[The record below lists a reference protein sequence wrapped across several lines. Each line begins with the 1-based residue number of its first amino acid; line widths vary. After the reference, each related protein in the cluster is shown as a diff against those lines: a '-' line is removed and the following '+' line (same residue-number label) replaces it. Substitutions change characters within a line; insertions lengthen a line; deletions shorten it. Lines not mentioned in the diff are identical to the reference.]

1 MDAAAMIDKFL
12 QLNEDRK
19 IDEVQAM
26 MSPDCVIEFPG
37 GKRFKSIADMVEN
50 AMGRYNWVK
59 KHRDRYF
66 VGVNGNQ
73 TTVTSL
79 GTLYGENLDGVA
91 FDGIRY
97 VDVFIIENGLII
109 EQRVWNDF
117 GETGVLN
124 RA

>member
-50 AMGRYNWVK
+50 AKGRYNWVK

-124 RA
+124 RD

>member
-37 GKRFKSIADMVEN
+37 GNRFKSIADMVEN
-50 AMGRYNWVK
+50 AKGRYNWVK

>member
-50 AMGRYNWVK
+50 AKGRYNWVK